1 MCGDDDYDYDDDH
14 SFILRSLMEK
24 LMGMSICKDFPFLLL
39 NGHLAF
45 SNGSAV
51 AASIAGA

>member
-1 MCGDDDYDYDDDH
+1 MCGDDDL
-14 SFILRSLMEK
+14 SFILKSLMGK

-45 SNGSAV
+45 YSSSNGFAAV
-51 AASIAGA
+51 VGA